1 MAVTGIQDAQA
12 NQPSPPSERY
22 AWYMLSVL
30 VLVYMLNFIDRQI
43 LSILA
48 EDIKRDLNL
57 TDADLGFLYGT
68 AFGVFYSLFGIPL
81 GRLADKWH
89 RVRLMTAG
97 LALWS
102 TMTALSG
109 FARNGL
115 ELAAARIGVGIG
127 EATASPSAYSLIS
140 DSFPREKRAT
150 ALAIYS
156 AGLYLGGGLSL
167 FIGGLIV
174 KNWNLTYPDGGP
186 MGLVGWQA
194 AFLAVGLPGLL
205 VALWVS
211 TLREPVRG
219 LIEGAATPAAER
231 PFRDF
236 LIELMTIV
244 PPLTMA
250 YAVSRGIRAYAVNL
264 AAAILIGAIAW
275 WLAVLT
281 TSWQQWT
288 AIGLGVYAVF
298 SWATALR
305 ARDLPT
311 YRLIIGTP
319 AFVLTVI
326 AYGLNAFIAY
336 AMSFWAA
343 PYAMRVLGAP
353 ADQAGFLIGGSGA
366 LGGFLGVVL
375 GGRIA
380 DRLRRTNPAGRMA
393 VVIFSAVAPVPLMI
407 LGFTA
412 ESLPIFYAIVL
423 PTQALASAALGAAAA
438 TTQDLVLPRMRG
450 TATATFFIGTTLLG
464 LGLGPY
470 LAGYVSTL
478 TGNLA
483 TGMLSLIVT
492 VPVGLG
498 AAIAAYRLLP
508 AAEASRTE
516 RARAAGEVI

>member
-1 MAVTGIQDAQA
+1 MTGTQD
-12 NQPSPPSERY
+12 NQTTQPALPSERY
-22 AWYMLSVL
+22 AWYVLSVL

-81 GRLADKWH
+81 GRLADNWH

-102 TMTALSG
+102 AMTALSG
-109 FARNGL
+109 FARSGTQ
-115 ELAAARIGVGIG
+115 LAAARIGVGIG

-140 DSFPREKRAT
+140 DYFPREKRAT

-174 KNWNLTYPDGGP
+174 KNWNAAYPAGGP
-186 MGLVGWQA
+186 LGLVGWQA
-194 AFLAVGLPGLL
+194 AFMAVGIPGLL

-211 TLREPVRG
+211 TLREPIRG
-219 LIEGAATPAAER
+219 LIEGVVTPPSKH
-231 PFRDF
+231 PFREF
-236 LIELMTIV
+236 LTELMTIV
-244 PPLTMA
+244 PPLTFA
-250 YAVSRGIRAYAVNL
+250 YAASRGVRAL
-264 AAAILIGAIAW
+264 AINVVAAIVVGLVSW
-275 WLAVLT
+275 WLIRLT
-281 TSWQQWT
+281 SSWQQWS
-288 AIGLGVYAVF
+288 AVGLGVYAVF
-298 SWATALR
+298 SWATALK

-311 YRLIIGTP
+311 FRLIVGTP
-319 AFVLTVI
+319 AFILTVF
-326 AYGLNAFIAY
+326 AYGLNAFMAY

-343 PYAMRVLGAP
+343 PYAMRVLDAP
-353 ADQAGFLIGGSGA
+353 TAEAGFIIGGSGA
-366 LGGFLGVVL
+366 LGGFLGVVA

-393 VVIFSAVAPVPLMI
+393 VVIFASVAPVPLMV
-407 LGFTA
+407 LGFTT
-412 ESLPIFYAIVL
+412 ESLPIFYAIIL
-423 PTQALASAALGAAAA
+423 PAQVLASAALGAAAA

-464 LGLGPY
+464 LALGPY

-483 TGMLSLIVT
+483 VGMLSLLAT
-492 VPVGLG
+492 VPLALG
-498 AAIAAYRLLP
+498 AAIMAYRLLP
-508 AAEASRTE
+508 AAEASRAD
-516 RARAAGEVI
+516 RARAAGEAI

>member
-1 MAVTGIQDAQA
+1 MTATQDDQTG
-12 NQPSPPSERY
+12 QPAPPSERY
-22 AWYMLSVL
+22 AWYMLGIL

-48 EDIKRDLNL
+48 EDIKRDLRL

-89 RVRLMTAG
+89 RIRLMTAG

-109 FARNGL
+109 FARNGVQ
-115 ELAAARIGVGIG
+115 LAAARIGVGIG

-174 KNWNLTYPDGGP
+174 KNWNLAYPQGGP
-186 MGLVGWQA
+186 LGLVGWQA

-205 VALWVS
+205 VAIWVS

-219 LIEGAATPAAER
+219 LIEGTVTPPAER

-236 LIELMTIV
+236 LAELATIV
-244 PPLTMA
+244 PPLTLA
-250 YAVSRGIRAYAVNL
+250 YAASRGARAFAIN
-264 AAAILIGAIAW
+264 AAAVILIGAISW
-275 WLAVLT
+275 QLAVLT
-281 TSWQQWT
+281 TSWQQWS

-311 YRLIIGTP
+311 FRLIVGTP
-319 AFVLTVI
+319 AFVLTVV

-366 LGGFLGVVL
+366 LGGFLGVVI
-375 GGRIA
+375 GGRVA

-393 VVIFSAVAPVPLMI
+393 VVIFSAVAPVPLMV

-412 ESLPIFYAIVL
+412 GSLPIFYAIIL
-423 PTQALASAALGAAAA
+423 PAQALASAALGAAAA

-470 LAGYVSTL
+470 LAGHVSTL

-483 TGMLSLIVT
+483 TGMLSLIAT
-492 VPVGLG
+492 VPVGLA

-516 RARAAGEVI
+516 RARAAGEAI